1 MRRSGVNEHVVRA
14 KAVAREAVRARH
26 DVALALT
33 CERSVVI
40 SAWAWWWGRIRM
52 VRVARLVAPLV
63 APLVARLVAPLVAP
77 VVARLVARLV
87 APLVARLVDRP
98 ELPSARAPREP
109 GWRDHPSQRLDAR
122 APGENEGGWGRRQ

>member
-63 APLVARLVAPLVAP
+63 APLVARLV
-77 VVARLVARLV
+77 
-87 APLVARLVDRP
+87 DRP